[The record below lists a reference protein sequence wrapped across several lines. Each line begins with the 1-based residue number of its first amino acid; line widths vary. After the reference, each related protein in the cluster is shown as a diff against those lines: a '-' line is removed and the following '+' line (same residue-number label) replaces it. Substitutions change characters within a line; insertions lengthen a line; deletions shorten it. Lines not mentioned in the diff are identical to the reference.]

1 MIEFLQQQFQNEFLS
16 GGAFLMVLGAI
27 GASLR
32 KVPSYLYTLAYRRM
46 VTYVDVPDQ
55 DEAFYWLQKWLAGHP
70 YSKTSRLLTITTK
83 DAGFEGNKM
92 QNQGS
97 MDESD
102 SSAPTVA
109 FTPAVGFHLLKFEGK
124 WILLT
129 RIRKEQQGSSNTN
142 QFWREM
148 FVLQTF
154 VKDREFLRRLM
165 LKAKTEAY
173 PESKKRIEIFA
184 MHPHGHGWNRVAT
197 RLPRSTDSVILAEGY
212 MDNLTTQVSDFFGS
226 MEWYQSRGIPYQ
238 MGYLFYGP
246 PGNGKTSLAVALA
259 SKFGRSLYLA
269 RVSGVGDEAFRSSMG
284 QVPKHSIVLIEDV
297 DCFFDGREVVA
308 AGSIVDSQMN
318 FSSFLNAIDGVA
330 GSEGRL
336 LIMTT
341 NHKDKLDPALI
352 RPGRVDHQVEIADAT
367 YDQTR
372 KLFLQF
378 FPEETELSVRFADAF
393 SDKQYSM
400 ASLQGY
406 LLNYK
411 DDPTQAVLNKV
422 PDILLERVG
431 G

>member
-1 MIEFLQQQFQNEFLS
+1 
-16 GGAFLMVLGAI
+16 
-27 GASLR
+27 
-32 KVPSYLYTLAYRRM
+32 
-46 VTYVDVPDQ
+46 
-55 DEAFYWLQKWLAGHP
+55 
-70 YSKTSRLLTITTK
+70 
-83 DAGFEGNKM
+83 
-92 QNQGS
+92 
-97 MDESD
+97 
-102 SSAPTVA
+102 
-109 FTPAVGFHLLKFEGK
+109 
-124 WILLT
+124 
-129 RIRKEQQGSSNTN
+129 
-142 QFWREM
+142 
-148 FVLQTF
+148 
-154 VKDREFLRRLM
+154 
-165 LKAKTEAY
+165 
-173 PESKKRIEIFA
+173 
-184 MHPHGHGWNRVAT
+184 
-197 RLPRSTDSVILAEGY
+197 

-269 RVSGVGDEAFRSSMG
+269 RVSGVGDEAFLSSMG

-297 DCFFDGREVVA
+297 DCFFDGREAVA